1 MADDL
6 YAVVDKSK
14 KKSLSKEQ
22 VSETQFQASPPVPEY
37 SQLYNAAG
45 TTFNEEKS
53 DKVSSAQEA
62 TEEPATKMTNTKNCK
77 MLLLPLVWCLVY
89 IACLIIVIV
98 VVAIVTLACLVYL
111 FVEVAKIPCVWQEG
125 KLVVGKEENNVHSSL
140 DQPTQPTD
148 HK

>member
-37 SQLYNAAG
+37 SQLYHAAG
-45 TTFNEEKS
+45 TTFNEKKS

-77 MLLLPLVWCLVY
+77 M

-111 FVEVAKIPCVWQEG
+111 FVEVAKI
-125 KLVVGKEENNVHSSL
+125 NSSL
-140 DQPTQPTD
+140 DQPTQPTAINSSQTRWR
-148 HK
+148 KCSKC